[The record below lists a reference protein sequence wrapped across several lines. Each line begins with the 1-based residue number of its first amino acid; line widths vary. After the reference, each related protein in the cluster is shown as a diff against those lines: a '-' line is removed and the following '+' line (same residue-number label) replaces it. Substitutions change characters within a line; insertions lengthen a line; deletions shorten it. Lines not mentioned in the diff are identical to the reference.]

1 MDAMAGDTVARV
13 RLGMITPS
21 SNTVLEPACAAML
34 RAVPH
39 VTAHFA
45 RVRVTRI
52 GLDASAAA
60 QFDPAPMLAAAS
72 LLADAKV
79 QAICWNGTSASWLGL
94 DHDEALCAAIE
105 QQTGVPATSA
115 SLATVA
121 LLRGAKVRRF
131 GLVSPYTPDVQR
143 RIIDRFA
150 ALGFECVA
158 EAHCGIADNYAFAEV
173 AEHTVARMA
182 REVAEARPQAISI
195 LCTNMRGFP
204 RAAAVAA
211 QTGIPVLDST
221 ACALWG
227 ALRLA
232 RIDPGQIAGWG
243 FDAGLG

>member
-143 RIIDRFA
+143 RIIDGLPRWGSNVWPRRIA
-150 ALGFECVA
+150 ASPTTTPSPRL
-158 EAHCGIADNYAFAEV
+158 
-173 AEHTVARMA
+173 
-182 REVAEARPQAISI
+182 PSI
-195 LCTNMRGFP
+195 P
-204 RAAAVAA
+204 WRAWH
-211 QTGIPVLDST
+211 G
-221 ACALWG
+221 
-227 ALRLA
+227 R
-232 RIDPGQIAGWG
+232 
-243 FDAGLG
+243 